1 MYSYC
6 VYIMCI
12 YILIHICTYVCMYI
26 HVCICICIYIITK
39 LHIYIYNSIYIYTP
53 NNIIYIYIHAHFP
66 KNPPQPRNLEAMGT
80 QADKAPWE
88 SAMAM
93 VISWRFYWES
103 HGEFLWKD
111 PPCYEWENQL

>member
-1 MYSYC
+1 
-6 VYIMCI
+6 
-12 YILIHICTYVCMYI
+12 
-26 HVCICICIYIITK
+26 
-39 LHIYIYNSIYIYTP
+39 
-53 NNIIYIYIHAHFP
+53 
-66 KNPPQPRNLEAMGT
+66 MGT